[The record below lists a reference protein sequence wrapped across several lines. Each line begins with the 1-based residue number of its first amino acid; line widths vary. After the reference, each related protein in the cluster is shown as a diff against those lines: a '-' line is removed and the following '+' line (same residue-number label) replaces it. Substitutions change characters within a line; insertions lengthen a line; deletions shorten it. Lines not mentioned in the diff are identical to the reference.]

1 VSNYLKSKKNSFHA
15 DEEACNLDEATEEDA
30 ITVSLIFFSFDFVF
44 TAISWRRLNK
54 NRAK

>member
-30 ITVSLIFFSFDFVF
+30 ITVSLIFFHLILFLQQS
-44 TAISWRRLNK
+44 AGG
-54 NRAK
+54 A